1 MKKLEAWI
9 RISRPP
15 ILFISALGA
24 AVGALNVDSSP
35 DPVTFWMAIIA
46 WAPLVYTGIMIH
58 NDYTDLAS
66 DKVNRPSKPVPCG
79 AISPMTAK
87 WTGLGMMFVG
97 TILAF
102 FIDIHNGRI
111 NYSAGLVAL
120 SLTIVGIVY
129 NNWGKE
135 WDIWGHILVAYG
147 VAIIPFY
154 GAVAIEPVDG
164 IVMLAPLTIAIF
176 VMEIG
181 REIIVGAEDVE
192 GDRKAGFKTVAVRIG
207 QRRSMYVAVLFYI
220 GYVAIYPTPYLF
232 GWDILPSLYYDPVY
246 LLGATI
252 FAILLF
258 VTWFFTLRQMTE
270 KAFWNYIRTGTRAG
284 VIFFQFILL
293 IAAFYPEQL

>member
-1 MKKLEAWI
+1 
-9 RISRPP
+9 
-15 ILFISALGA
+15 
-24 AVGALNVDSSP
+24 
-35 DPVTFWMAIIA
+35 
-46 WAPLVYTGIMIH
+46 
-58 NDYTDLAS
+58 
-66 DKVNRPSKPVPCG
+66 
-79 AISPMTAK
+79 MTAK

-97 TILAF
+97 TVLAF

-120 SLTIVGIVY
+120 SLTVVGIMY
-129 NNWGKE
+129 NNWGTE

-207 QRRSMYVAVLFYI
+207 QKRSMHVAVLFYI
-220 GYVAIYPTPYLF
+220 GYVAIYPAPYLF
-232 GWDILPSLYYDPVY
+232 RWDILPSLYYDLVY

-258 VTWFFTLRQMTE
+258 VTWFLTLRQMTE